1 MNFTNAVEIVRE
13 SWKNTEIL
21 EYAMNFLDAIT
32 LLQNVWKSSKFD
44 NVRNKNFNNNQS
56 IIKIMDI
63 LSTGPHLGGTNGILG
78 YLEFNDMKNLSLS
91 SILLSKNIAESNC
104 LDERFNKYV
113 DQYNDNMRGDHVIRD
128 IFYDD
133 NGMISYID
141 CYCHV

>member
-1 MNFTNAVEIVRE
+1 MNFTNAVKIVHE
-13 SWKNTEIL
+13 SWKNTETL

-32 LLQNVWKSSKFD
+32 LLQNIWKSSKFD

-63 LSTGPHLGGTNGILG
+63 LSSGPHLGGTNGILG

-104 LDERFNKYV
+104 LDDRFNKYV
-113 DQYNDNMRGDHVIRD
+113 DQYNDNMRGDHIIRD

-141 CYCHV
+141 CYCHP